1 MASPSAPV
9 HPRRY
14 LAVFL
19 VLLVGVYLLVFLTG
33 DKRADPKLGI
43 DLQGGTRVTLTAR
56 TPDGSRPTREALSQA
71 QSIISAR
78 VNGLGVS
85 GSEVIVDGDNLVI
98 TVPGTD
104 GSEARNLGQTARLY
118 IRPVINALPV
128 DSGGMQ
134 GGPRLPAPRGPRG
147 QRGGPGA
154 PAPGGQ
160 PGAPAPGVVPG
171 APAPGLAPGAPAPG
185 VQPGGPAPGAAGVVP
200 GGAPA
205 PGGGPAEQPG
215 LPGDEPLL
223 PGGPAVPAQPR
234 PYPQDAPSTPSPT
247 APAPASPAPSSPAPA
262 PPSPGPVSPTAEQPA
277 APQLPPIQPGPPDPR
292 KDLAERIAKEREWRQ
307 STNKGV
313 QFLALQ
319 YEATRCFQEDILAG
333 NDDPDLPLVTCDKD
347 HKQAYL
353 LAPSIISGDQIENA
367 SSGLDQRSGGYV
379 VDVQF
384 RSGAAN
390 TWADFTAAH
399 IGTQTAFT
407 LDSQVV
413 SAPQI
418 REAIP
423 GGRTQ
428 ITGGDPPFTA
438 STAKE
443 LANVLKYGSLPL
455 SFESS
460 EAQTVSATLG
470 LTSLRAGLI
479 AGGIGLILVLLY
491 SLLYY
496 RVLGLL
502 TALSLV
508 ASGAMV
514 FAILVL
520 LGRYI
525 NYTLDLAG
533 IAGLIIGIGTTADSF
548 VVFFERI
555 KDEIREGK
563 SFRSAIPRGW
573 HRARRTILSG
583 NAVTFL
589 AAAVLYVLAIG
600 QVKGFAFTLGL
611 TTALDTVVV
620 FLVTW
625 PLVYLAGNSKLL
637 AKPAYN
643 GLGTVQQIARERRAA
658 KTGAYAGGRG

>member
-1 MASPSAPV
+1 MASPSAPE
-9 HPRRY
+9 HPSRY

-19 VLLVGVYLLVFLTG
+19 TLLIGVYLLVFLTG
-33 DKRADPKLGI
+33 NKHADPKLGI

-56 TPDGSRPTREALSQA
+56 TPDGSKPSREALSQA
-71 QSIISAR
+71 QQIINAR

-118 IRPVINALPV
+118 IRPVINALPA
-128 DSGGMQ
+128 DNSGMPNA
-134 GGPRLPAPRGPRG
+134 PRLPAPPQGRPKLPQGG
-147 QRGGPGA
+147 QPGQPAPGGAPGA
-154 PAPGGQ
+154 PAAPGGQ
-160 PGAPAPGVVPG
+160 PGQVPSAPQPG
-171 APAPGLAPGAPAPG
+171 A
-185 VQPGGPAPGAAGVVP
+185 

-205 PGGGPAEQPG
+205 FPAYPDQP
-215 LPGDEPLL
+215 PP
-223 PGGPAVPAQPR
+223 QPR
-234 PYPQDAPSTPSPT
+234 PYPQDPPPP
-247 APAPASPAPSSPAPA
+247 PAPPAPA
-262 PPSPGPVSPTAEQPA
+262 PV
-277 APQLPPIQPGPPDPR
+277 QPGPPDPR
-292 KDLAERIAKEREWRQ
+292 KDLAERIYKEREWRQ

-319 YEATRCFQEDILAG
+319 YEATRCLQEDILAG
-333 NDDPDLPLVTCDKD
+333 NDDPNLPLVTCDTQ

-353 LAPSIISGDQIENA
+353 LAPSIISGDQISNA
-367 SSGLDQRSGGYV
+367 SSSMDPHGIGYT
-379 VDVQF
+379 VDLQF
-384 RSGAAN
+384 KSGAAN

-438 STAKE
+438 SSAKA

-470 LTSLRAGLI
+470 LTSLRAGLM
-479 AGGIGLILVLLY
+479 AGAIGLALVLVY

-563 SFRSAIPRGW
+563 TFRSAVPRGW
-573 HRARRTILSG
+573 GRARKTIVSG

-589 AAAVLYVLAIG
+589 AAAVLYFLAIG

-611 TTALDTVVV
+611 TTILDIVVV

-625 PLVYLAGNSKLL
+625 PLVYLASRSSRM
-637 AKPAYN
+637 AKPALN
-643 GLGTVQQIARERRAA
+643 GLGAVQQVARERAA
-658 KTGAYAGGRG
+658 LKPKAYSTGRG

>member
-9 HPRRY
+9 HPARY

-19 VLLVGVYLLVFLTG
+19 ILLIGAYLLVFLTG
-33 DKRADPKLGI
+33 NKRADPKLGI

-71 QSIISAR
+71 QQIISDR

-118 IRPVINALPV
+118 IRPVINALPAE
-128 DSGGMQ
+128 SRPLPQNPQLPAPHGR
-134 GGPRLPAPRGPRG
+134 PRLPLGRLP
-147 QRGGPGA
+147 GGH
-154 PAPGGQ
+154 APGG
-160 PGAPAPGVVPG
+160 
-171 APAPGLAPGAPAPG
+171 
-185 VQPGGPAPGAAGVVP
+185 QPGGPAPGNL
-200 GGAPA
+200 PA
-205 PGGGPAEQPG
+205 
-215 LPGDEPLL
+215 LPEE
-223 PGGPAVPAQPR
+223 PAVPPQPR
-234 PYPQDAPSTPSPT
+234 PYPQDPPP
-247 APAPASPAPSSPAPA
+247 SPAP
-262 PPSPGPVSPTAEQPA
+262 PPPPPA
-277 APQLPPIQPGPPDPR
+277 AAPVQPGPPDPR
-292 KDLAERIAKEREWRQ
+292 KDLAERIAKEKEWRQ

-319 YEATRCFQEDILAG
+319 YEATRCNQEDILAG
-333 NDDPDLPLVTCDKD
+333 NDDPDLPLVTCDKE
-347 HKQAYL
+347 HNQAYL
-353 LAPSIISGDQIENA
+353 LAPSIISGDEIQNA
-367 SSGLDQRSGGYV
+367 TSGLNQQSGGYI

-384 RSGAAN
+384 KSGAAS
-390 TWADFTAAH
+390 TWADFTAGH

-413 SAPQI
+413 SAPRI
-418 REAIP
+418 EEAIP

-428 ITGGDPPFTA
+428 IHGQFTQSQA
-438 STAKE
+438 RE

-479 AGGIGLILVLLY
+479 AGAIGLALVLVY

-502 TALSLV
+502 TALSLT

-533 IAGLIIGIGTTADSF
+533 IAGLIIGIGMTADSF

-555 KDEIREGK
+555 KDEIREGR
-563 SFRSAIPRGW
+563 SFRSAVPRGW
-573 HRARRTILSG
+573 ARARKTILSG

-611 TTALDTVVV
+611 TTILDTVVV

-625 PLVYLAGNSKLL
+625 PLVYLASKSTTL

-643 GLGTVQQIARERRAA
+643 GLGAVQQIARERRALA
-658 KTGAYAGGRG
+658 SGAYSTGRV

>member
-1 MASPSAPV
+1 VASPSAPA
-9 HPRRY
+9 HPSRY

-19 VLLVGVYLLVFLTG
+19 VLLIGVYLLVFLTG
-33 DKRADPKLGI
+33 NKLADPKLGI

-56 TPDGSRPTREALSQA
+56 TPDGSRPSREALSQA
-71 QSIISAR
+71 QQIIGAR

-104 GSEARNLGQTARLY
+104 GNEARNLGQTARLY
-118 IRPVINALPV
+118 IRPVVNALPV
-128 DSGGMQ
+128 DSTGMQ
-134 GGPRLPAPRGPRG
+134 GGPRLPAPRGMPRG
-147 QRGGPGA
+147 PQGRVPGAPPPGAIPGA
-154 PAPGGQ
+154 PAPGAPVPGAKPGIPAPGAT
-160 PGAPAPGVVPG
+160 PGAPAP
-171 APAPGLAPGAPAPG
+171 APAPGPAPE
-185 VQPGGPAPGAAGVVP
+185 PGFG
-200 GGAPA
+200 
-205 PGGGPAEQPG
+205 PG
-215 LPGDEPLL
+215 LPGDLPLL
-223 PGGPAVPAQPR
+223 PESPGVPPQPR
-234 PYPQDAPSTPSPT
+234 PYPLD
-247 APAPASPAPSSPAPA
+247 APSSPTPA
-262 PPSPGPVSPTAEQPA
+262 PPTPGQPAPPKSPPAPVPAPPEQPA
-277 APQLPPIQPGPPDPR
+277 PPVIPPVQPGPPDPR
-292 KDLAERIAKEREWRQ
+292 KDLAQRIAKEREWRQ

-319 YEATRCFQEDILAG
+319 YQATRCFQEDILAG
-333 NDDPDLPLVTCDKD
+333 NDDPDLPLVTCDKE

-353 LAPSIISGDQIENA
+353 LAPSIISGDQIANA
-367 SSGLDQRSGGYV
+367 SSGMDQHSGGYV

-384 RSGAAN
+384 KSGAAN

-428 ITGGDPPFTA
+428 INGGDPPFTA
-438 STAKE
+438 SSAKE

-470 LTSLRAGLI
+470 LTSLRAGMI
-479 AGGIGLILVLLY
+479 AGAIGLGLVLLY
-491 SLLYY
+491 ALLYY
-496 RVLGLL
+496 RALGVL
-502 TALSLV
+502 TAVSLA

-555 KDEIREGK
+555 KDEMRDGK

-573 HRARRTILSG
+573 GRARKTILSG

-589 AAAVLYVLAIG
+589 AAAVLYFLAIG

-625 PLVYLAGNSKLL
+625 PLIYLASKSKRL

-643 GLGTVQQIARERRAA
+643 GLGAVQQIARERSAA
-658 KTGAYAGGRG
+658 KTGAYATERG